1 MALRYSA
8 DQLAS
13 LREHAR
19 ILVQRAA
26 HHRNDLEA
34 LASAAEVEVR
44 HAETALTH
52 ALDGADVSAD
62 QLRSLLSSHLR
73 ERLYGAEATR
83 QLCLGAGEQQMAAAR
98 LQALLEP
105 ARDRQPCTDEW
116 PRDGVLVVDDYQ
128 AVRDVVATVLRGA
141 GFFVRTASNGLEA
154 LLTAYEMRPAVIVMD
169 VTMPVLDGIEAT
181 RLIKAIET
189 TRHAR
194 VIAYTGNSG
203 LDDTPAGTLF
213 AAVLQKPAAPL
224 VVLETV
230 QRVATL

>member
-1 MALRYSA
+1 MALRYPS
-8 DQLAS
+8 DQLAC
-13 LREHAR
+13 LREHAQ

-52 ALDGADVSAD
+52 ALDRADVSAD
-62 QLRSLLSSHLR
+62 QLRSLLSNHLR
-73 ERLYGAEATR
+73 ERLYGAEAAR
-83 QLCLGAGEQQMAAAR
+83 QLCLGAGEQHMAATR

-105 ARDRQPCTDEW
+105 PRDREPATDEW
-116 PRDGVLVVDDYQ
+116 PRNGVLVVDDYQ
-128 AVRDVVATVLRGA
+128 TVRDVIATVLRGA

-154 LLTAYEMRPAVIVMD
+154 LLAAYEMRPAVIVMD

-181 RLIKAIET
+181 RLIKAIDA
-189 TRHAR
+189 TRHAQ
-194 VIAYTGNSG
+194 VIAYTGNPG
-203 LDDTPAGTLF
+203 LDETPARTLF
-213 AAVLQKPAAPL
+213 AAVLQKPVPPL

-230 QRVATL
+230 RRVATM